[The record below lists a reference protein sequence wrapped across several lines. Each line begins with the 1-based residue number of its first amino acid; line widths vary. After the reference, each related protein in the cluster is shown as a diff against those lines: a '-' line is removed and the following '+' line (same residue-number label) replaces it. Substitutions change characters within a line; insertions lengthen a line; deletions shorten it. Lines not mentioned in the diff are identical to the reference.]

1 MIIEKSPFYN
11 KKLDLSRDNSEK
23 LIEKNQATK
32 ISEKEDEFSFWS
44 WFKGLVNPLQNLPLI
59 SGIYSSVNSEN
70 NESDRDLI
78 QNSLGGFLY
87 GGPFGAI
94 AGFGNWVF
102 NKIFDKTPTEL
113 ALDATGISDIWKE
126 DNKELG
132 QITKNYDIN
141 KNDNKKLHIQY
152 SGIHQKKTTL
162 KHAFSNVGINEK
174 LDAIPIAPEVN
185 IIGKSEKLDV
195 TKNKNTKET
204 DDIILKDVNKN
215 DNFSEPQIK
224 ENSADLEEKFREINF
239 SYPQWTPDE
248 DKNKALENKPLSSR
262 KKYLDIEI
270 SGKKSSF
277 SLNV

>member
-11 KKLDLSRDNSEK
+11 KKIDLSRENSEK

-32 ISEKEDEFSFWS
+32 ISEKEEEFSFWS

-126 DNKELG
+126 DDKELG
-132 QITKNYDIN
+132 RIAKNIDMN

-152 SGIHQKKTTL
+152 AGIHQKNESQNNV
-162 KHAFSNVGINEK
+162 FSNLGINEK
-174 LDAIPIAPEVN
+174 LDVIPKAPEVN
-185 IIGKSEKLDV
+185 IIGTSKEFHNI
-195 TKNKNTKET
+195 KNKNVDKT
-204 DDIILKDVNKN
+204 DRIILKDINKN
-215 DNFSEPQIK
+215 KNLSESKAK
-224 ENSADLEEKFREINF
+224 EISTEGKEKFREINF
-239 SYPQWTPDE
+239 SYPQWTPGQDE
-248 DKNKALENKPLSSR
+248 NNILENKPLSSR
-262 KKYLDIEI
+262 IKYLEIE
-270 SGKKSSF
+270 SSSKKSSF
-277 SLNV
+277 NLNA